1 MKNVRFN
8 RFCLIYMQ
16 RCHTNLFSHFISVH
30 EGFFSLLVVEIKI
43 KRKIFAKE
51 QPKKLL
57 LGNFL
62 FLQLL
67 KEFEYIQ
74 NTFNDRRKQTYVKLH
89 LHIYASGGRLKRR
102 STLRKLES
110 KLWWNSINKVQK
122 SLTLDLVD
130 KHMKLLESRLPM
142 IVSFKRSQ
150 STNVP

>member
-8 RFCLIYMQ
+8 RFCRIYIQ
-16 RCHTNLFSHFISVH
+16 RCHTNLFSHFIRVH

-51 QPKKLL
+51 QPKKWL

-67 KEFEYIQ
+67 KGFEYIQ
-74 NTFNDRRKQTYVKLH
+74 NTFNDWRKQTYVKLH
-89 LHIYASGGRLKRR
+89 LHIYASGG
-102 STLRKLES
+102 TLRKLES

-130 KHMKLLESRLPM
+130 KHMKLLVSTLPM